1 VSPSGRYLNIREEK
15 SNVMVGRAFVIISEK
30 AKVVNARHCSNQA
43 KGLLHMIWTLPE
55 KPVSKRT
62 VNAALE

>member
-1 VSPSGRYLNIREEK
+1 
-15 SNVMVGRAFVIISEK
+15 MVGRAFVIISEK